1 MNVKNLLEKLDKEI
15 EKLYEKLQ
23 TLDED
28 SKEYQMVEDAMIKLM
43 DKKTEI
49 EKLKGDKWS
58 RISKILCDIAAIL
71 LPLGVTIWGTLL
83 AFTFEERGT
92 ISSAIGK
99 KFMDKLMFRK

>member
-28 SKEYQMVEDAMIKLM
+28 SREYQMVEDAMIKLM

-83 AFTFEERGT
+83 AFTFEEKGT

>member
-15 EKLYEKLQ
+15 EKLYAKMQE
-23 TLDED
+23 LDAD
-28 SKEYQMVEDAMIKLM
+28 SKEYEMVENAMLKLV
-43 DKKTEI
+43 DKKHEI

-58 RISKILCDIAAIL
+58 RLFKILCDIAAIL